1 MLAETSQFV
10 LLVLGGTIL
19 SRGRHYDCN
28 VIGRRQTEGG
38 MGTMHYNTDTNT
50 YHAIFSGL
58 VGGQRKRAARANN
71 LCTSD
76 SIQCALLV
84 STFILASL
92 PASVPRSLLL
102 ASLLPY
108 RVTVRRGVTI
118 LTYQT

>member
-1 MLAETSQFV
+1 
-10 LLVLGGTIL
+10 
-19 SRGRHYDCN
+19 
-28 VIGRRQTEGG
+28 
-38 MGTMHYNTDTNT
+38 MHYKTDNNT

-92 PASVPRSLLL
+92 PASVLRSLLL
-102 ASLLPY
+102 ASLLHY
-108 RVTVRRGVTI
+108 LVTVRWGVTI